1 MTLPGRTP
9 TWIDL
14 DGAANARVVVPGV
27 LVRSDNLQHLSPRDL
42 RTLVDEHKVRVV
54 LDLRTGEDVFLEG
67 PGPMTHEPQVRI
79 EHRSLYPEAGH
90 TDFDVEEVVIPW
102 GKEDDGRYAAEIPTV
117 RSYMG
122 ISADVRIRSPSRSG
136 RSPPPTVPYS
146 CTAQPAKTAPVLW
159 SRSRL
164 TPPAG
169 IADVIVADYLATTER
184 IEQIMEHLRSSE
196 TYRAELEGHSAQRH
210 APAVGA
216 MDRVLE
222 LIDDEFGGTV
232 EFLRHNGLDDAELV
246 QLRRRPGRRLTPDHL
261 VTDA

>member
-1 MTLPGRTP
+1 MWVMSITGRTP

-27 LVRSDNLQHLSPRDL
+27 LVRSDNLQQLSARDL
-42 RTLVDEHKVRVV
+42 RTLVDEQRVRVV
-54 LDLRTGEDVFLEG
+54 LDLRTGEELFLEG
-67 PGPMTHEPQVRI
+67 PGPMTREPLVRI

-102 GKEDDGRYAAEIPTV
+102 GKEDDGRYAGEIPTV

-122 ISADVRIRSPSRSG
+122 YLTRRPDSITESVRAIATTDG
-136 RSPPPTVPYS
+136 AALVH
-146 CTAQPAKTAPVLW
+146 CA
-159 SRSRL
+159 
-164 TPPAG
+164 AG
-169 IADVIVADYLATTER
+169 KDRTGVVVAMALDAAGWDREVIVEDYLFTTQR

-210 APAVGA
+210 APVPGA

-222 LIDDEFGGTV
+222 LIDSEFGGTV
-232 EFLRHNGLDDAELV
+232 EFLRHNGLDQAELE
-246 QLRRRPGRRLTPDHL
+246 QLRGRLNGD
-261 VTDA
+261 